1 MSKPMRTFWILCLAC
16 AAVHAQ
22 TSNASPTF
30 EAASVKQSPPFEPG
44 QGVWERRDGGPG
56 TKDPGRI
63 DWRNVPLGAIVIIAY
78 DIKILQLS
86 GPDWL
91 KNTRFDV
98 SATIA
103 KDATKEQ
110 FHQMLQNLLAER
122 FQLKLHHEQ
131 RESVV
136 YSLVVGKGGPK
147 MKESPEVPP
156 PAEGAAPAAPP
167 APGSPKKDDDGFPI
181 LNYVHGTY
189 MVGNNRSLRIRA
201 TQETMPHF
209 VELLINS
216 LNRSVTDATGL
227 KGKYDFI
234 LTFAFPGMP
243 ARSAA
248 SPDGLPEADA
258 DPDLIDAMQQIG
270 LKLEQKKGMIDT
282 LVIDHIEKTP
292 TGN

>member
-1 MSKPMRTFWILCLAC
+1 MTCSIDLPFAIKP
-16 AAVHAQ
+16 
-22 TSNASPTF
+22 
-30 EAASVKQSPPFEPG
+30 SPPLEPG
-44 QGVWERRDGGPG
+44 QPVSERRGGGPG

-63 DWRNVPLGAIVIIAY
+63 DWRNVPLAAIVIIAY
-78 DIKILQLS
+78 DIKIFQLS

-91 KNTRFDV
+91 KNTRFDI

-147 MKESPEVPP
+147 IKESPEVPP
-156 PAEGAAPAAPP
+156 PAGGAAPAAPA
-167 APGSPKKDDDGFPI
+167 APGPPKKDDDGFPI
-181 LNYVHGTY
+181 LNYIHGTY

-216 LNRSVTDATGL
+216 LNRPVTDATGL

-234 LTFAFPGMP
+234 VTFAFPGMP
-243 ARSAA
+243 ARTAP
-248 SPDGLPEADA
+248 SPDGAPEADA
-258 DPDLIDAMQQIG
+258 DPDLIDAMPQIG

-282 LVIDHIEKTP
+282 LVLDHIEKTP

>member
-1 MSKPMRTFWILCLAC
+1 MFKPMRAFWILCLAC

-22 TSNASPTF
+22 TGNTPPTF
-30 EAASVKQSPPFEPG
+30 EAASVKPLPPVEPG
-44 QGVWERRDGGPG
+44 QPVSERRDGGPG

-63 DWRNVPLGAIVIIAY
+63 EWRNVPLVAILLIAY
-78 DIKILQLS
+78 DAKVFQWS

-91 KNTRFDV
+91 RTARYDI

-110 FHQMLQNLLAER
+110 FHRMLQSLLAER

-131 RESVV
+131 RESIV

-156 PAEGAAPAAPP
+156 PAAGAAPAAPP
-167 APGSPKKDDDGFPI
+167 APGPPKKDEDGFPI
-181 LNYVHGTY
+181 LNYIRGTY
-189 MVGNNRSLRIRA
+189 LVGNNRSLRIRA
-201 TQETMPHF
+201 TQETMPQF
-209 VELLINS
+209 AELLVNS
-216 LNRSVTDATGL
+216 LGHPVTDSTGL

-234 LTFAFPGMP
+234 VTYAFPGLP
-243 ARSAA
+243 ARAAA
-248 SPDGLPEADA
+248 SSDGVPEAD
-258 DPDLIDAMQQIG
+258 DPDLIDAMPQIG
-270 LKLEQKKGMIDT
+270 LKLEQKKGMIDM
-282 LVIDHIEKTP
+282 LVVDHIEKTP